1 MRYTQILH
9 TAKELAIK
17 NPLFWLFGLVLY
29 GGFNVYAVN
38 FFALTNSIEVG
49 ISPSLLMPHQY
60 MFLILAGIILFVVMN
75 NAKILFIVIVHNEL
89 HDIKQMT
96 CATCVIVSTNN
107 TPYFTWLRNVLIASS
122 ITILMTSTIAYASGF
137 IISAYAQN
145 NGPVIIMN
153 VIFTMLVAC
162 IIGTW
167 NLFTSYFVVM
177 HNLSFS
183 KASSAALDLI
193 ITRLRIISEFIVTL
207 LLLYGAAAII
217 GNAFIYVWQE
227 GIAGADL
234 FSIRIVALT
243 LFVIW
248 FAFNNTFFNIAFV
261 VFFDALV
268 KSIGS
273 EDKKLLGNGQL
284 SSNILN

>member
-29 GGFNVYAVN
+29 GGFNLYAIN
-38 FFALTNSIEVG
+38 FFALTNYVEVG

-60 MFLILAGIILFVVMN
+60 MLLLLAGIILFVVMN
-75 NAKILFIVIVHNEL
+75 NAKILFIMMVHNEL
-89 HDIKQMT
+89 HDIKKMT
-96 CATCVIVSTNN
+96 CTACVLVTTKNI
-107 TPYFTWLRNVLIASS
+107 PYFTWLRNVLVTSS
-122 ITILMTSTIAYASGF
+122 ITILMTSAIAYASGF
-137 IISAYAQN
+137 IISVYALD

-153 VIFTMLVAC
+153 VIFTVLVAC
-162 IIGTW
+162 VIGTW
-167 NLFTSYFVVM
+167 NLFASYFIVM

-183 KASSAALDLI
+183 KASSAALDLLV
-193 ITRLRIISEFIVTL
+193 TRLRIISEFIIIL
-207 LLLYGAAAII
+207 LLFYGASAII

-227 GIAGADL
+227 GVAGVNI
-234 FSIRIVALT
+234 FSIRLIALI
-243 LFVIW
+243 LFIAW
-248 FAFNNTFFNIAFV
+248 FACNNAFFNIALV

-273 EDKKLLGNGQL
+273 EDKELLKNGQL
-284 SSNILN
+284 SPNILN